1 MLNAGSDNRGMA
13 AITLALVMAGF
24 GVFLI
29 GLARFV
35 ELFRK

>member
-1 MLNAGSDNRGMA
+1 MA
-13 AITLALVMAGF
+13 SITLALMMAGF
-24 GVFLI
+24 GIFLI